1 MIIILKE
8 TDSNS
13 TSYEGLLQFIEA
25 NELKYTVSK
34 GEHKS
39 VMCVLGDTSH
49 IDVDSIKSF
58 YCVEDVKRVQEPY
71 LLAGK
76 ELYSDDTIIHVKGRH
91 IGGGELSYIA
101 GPCTIESEE
110 QIFKLAE
117 RIESAGGQFL
127 RGGAFKGRT
136 SPYSFQGLGAEGIRL
151 LVEAGRAHG
160 LATVSEILDISQLD
174 HFDDIDIIQV
184 GARSMQNFELL
195 KELGTTGK
203 PILLKRALSG
213 TLTELLMSAEYI
225 LNQGNPNVILCER
238 GIRTF
243 ETSTRNTLDISAV
256 PVLKSKTHL
265 PVIVDPSH
273 AVGISKYVMP
283 MALAAVAAGADGIM
297 LEVHDNPETALCD
310 GQQSITS
317 DKFREILE
325 KTSKIF
331 EAIK

>member
-8 TDSNS
+8 NGNNE
-13 TSYEGLLQFIEA
+13 SYEGLVRFIEA
-25 NELKYTVSK
+25 NDLNYTVSA

-76 ELYSDDTIIHVKGRH
+76 ELYSDSTVIHVKGRH
-91 IGGGELSYIA
+91 IGGGGLSYIA

-110 QIFKLAE
+110 QIFSLAE
-117 RIESAGGQFL
+117 KIEAAGGQFL

-136 SPYSFQGLGAEGIRL
+136 SPYSFQGLGPEGIKL
-151 LVEAGRAHG
+151 LVAAGQAHG

-174 HFDDIDIIQV
+174 YFDDIDIIQV

-256 PVLKSKTHL
+256 PVLKAKTHL

-273 AVGISKYVMP
+273 AVGISKYVCP

-297 LEVHDNPETALCD
+297 LEVHDNPEAALCD

-317 DKFREILE
+317 TQFTEILE
-325 KTSKIF
+325 KSKKIYN
-331 EAIK
+331 AIN